1 MQVPSQTEDGRIARR
16 LGNRARILDA
26 LFALIR
32 AGTYHPTLK
41 QIAAQAGVTPRTLLN
56 HFPDAASLLMAAA
69 YHGRELA
76 AARLPPL
83 PDVQDPEQRVR
94 EFFRRGAAF
103 YDGFGALRWSLVTNP
118 ATLAVFEANRYK
130 GVALG
135 LLNQRILEL
144 LDGFERPLDAVARR
158 ALAMM
163 TDPLTWRLLRIQQGL
178 SRADAA
184 RAMSASVIALAHDA
198 SGKSA
203 TSASKANLRRKRS
216 QALQRRASNGS
227 KRR

>member
-1 MQVPSQTEDGRIARR
+1 MQEPSHSEDGRIARR

-41 QIAAQAGVTPRTLLN
+41 QIAAHAGVTPRTLLN
-56 HFPDAASLLMAAA
+56 HFPDAASLLMAADH
-69 YHGRELA
+69 HGRELA
-76 AARLPPL
+76 AEKLPQL
-83 PDVQDPEQRVR
+83 PDVADPEERVR

-130 GVALG
+130 GVALT
-135 LLNQRILEL
+135 LLNQRVLEL
-144 LDGFERPLDAVARR
+144 MEGFKKPLDPVARR
-158 ALAMM
+158 ALTMV

-178 SRADAA
+178 SRADASRTMA
-184 RAMSASVIALAHDA
+184 ASVIALAHEVPNKGA
-198 SGKSA
+198 A
-203 TSASKANLRRKRS
+203 ASKSNGRRKRA
-216 QALQRRASNGS
+216 QALQKRSASPS
-227 KRR
+227 KRA

>member
-1 MQVPSQTEDGRIARR
+1 MQEPTQSEDGRIARR

-41 QIAAQAGVTPRTLLN
+41 QIAAHAGVTPRTLLN

-83 PDVQDPEQRVR
+83 PDIADPEERVR
-94 EFFRRGAAF
+94 EFFRRGASF

-135 LLNQRILEL
+135 LLNQRVIDLVN
-144 LDGFERPLDAVARR
+144 GFDKPLDATGKR
-158 ALAMM
+158 ALTMM

-178 SRADAA
+178 TRADAA
-184 RAMSASVIALAHDA
+184 RTMAASVIALAR
-198 SGKSA
+198 SSSSA
-203 TSASKANLRRKRS
+203 KPAKRNGQRKPSA
-216 QALQRRASNGS
+216 ALQRRGAA
-227 KRR
+227 KRG

>member
-1 MQVPSQTEDGRIARR
+1 MQEPNQSEDGRIARR

-41 QIAAQAGVTPRTLLN
+41 QIAAHAGVTPRTLLN

-76 AARLPPL
+76 EARMPAV
-83 PDVQDPEQRVR
+83 PDVADPEERVR
-94 EFFRRGAAF
+94 EFFRRGAGF

-130 GVALG
+130 GAAMG
-135 LLNQRILEL
+135 WLNQRVLEL
-144 LDGFERPLDAVARR
+144 VSGFETPLDATGRR
-158 ALAMM
+158 ALTMI

-178 SRADAA
+178 SRSDAA
-184 RAMSASVIALAHDA
+184 RTMSASVIALART
-198 SGKSA
+198 GGEPKPPKR
-203 TSASKANLRRKRS
+203 TGRRKPS
-216 QALQRRASNGS
+216 QALQRRTTAAKKSH
-227 KRR
+227 

>member
-1 MQVPSQTEDGRIARR
+1 MQEPNQSEDGRIARR
-16 LGNRARILDA
+16 LGNRAKILDA

-41 QIAAQAGVTPRTLLN
+41 QIAAHAGVTPRTLLN

-69 YHGRELA
+69 HHGRELA

-83 PDVQDPEQRVR
+83 PDVSDPEERVQ
-94 EFFRRGAAF
+94 EFFRRGASF

-135 LLNQRILEL
+135 LLNQRVLEL
-144 LDGFERPLDAVARR
+144 VAGFDQPLDPTCKR
-158 ALAMM
+158 ALTMM

-178 SRADAA
+178 SRAEAA
-184 RAMSASVIALAHDA
+184 RTMAASVIALARNIVQRKPKRE
-198 SGKSA
+198 G
-203 TSASKANLRRKRS
+203 RRKPS
-216 QALQRRASNGS
+216 AALQRRGGTNGA
-227 KRR
+227 KRTG

>member
-1 MQVPSQTEDGRIARR
+1 MQEPTTSEDGRIARR

-41 QIAAQAGVTPRTLLN
+41 QIAAHAGVTPRTLLN

-76 AARLPPL
+76 ATRLPPL
-83 PDVQDPEQRVR
+83 PDVADPEERVR
-94 EFFRRGAAF
+94 EFFRRGASF

-135 LLNQRILEL
+135 LLNQRVIEL
-144 LDGFERPLDAVARR
+144 MNGFDKPLDATGRR
-158 ALAMM
+158 ALTMM

-178 SRADAA
+178 SRVEAA
-184 RAMSASVIALAHDA
+184 RTMSASVIALAR
-198 SGKSA
+198 SSA
-203 TSASKANLRRKRS
+203 PKQETKRNGRRKPS
-216 QALQRRASNGS
+216 AALQRRGAA
-227 KRR
+227 KRG

>member
-1 MQVPSQTEDGRIARR
+1 MQEPNQSEDGRIARR

-41 QIAAQAGVTPRTLLN
+41 QIAAHAGVTPRTLLN

-83 PDVQDPEQRVR
+83 PDVADPEERVR
-94 EFFRRGAAF
+94 EFFRRGASF

-135 LLNQRILEL
+135 LLNQRV
-144 LDGFERPLDAVARR
+144 LDLVAGFDAPLDAVSRR
-158 ALAMM
+158 ALTMT

-184 RAMSASVIALAHDA
+184 RTMAASVIALARNVA
-198 SGKSA
+198 PPKAAKRNGRQRSSA
-203 TSASKANLRRKRS
+203 
-216 QALQRRASNGS
+216 ALQQRRTTAGA
-227 KRR
+227 KRGG

>member
-1 MQVPSQTEDGRIARR
+1 MQESTSEDGRVARR
-16 LGNRARILDA
+16 LGNRAKILDA

-41 QIAAQAGVTPRTLLN
+41 QIAAHAGVTPRTLLN

-83 PDVQDPEQRVR
+83 PTMSDPEERVR
-94 EFFRRGAAF
+94 EFFRRGAGF

-130 GVALG
+130 GVALT
-135 LLNQRILEL
+135 LLNQRVLEL
-144 LDGFERPLDAVARR
+144 MHGFDQPLDATARR
-158 ALAMM
+158 ALTMM

-184 RAMSASVIALAHDA
+184 RTMAASVIALARNIA
-198 SGKSA
+198 PRAAKRTGK
-203 TSASKANLRRKRS
+203 RKPS
-216 QALQRRASNGS
+216 QALQRRPSSGS
-227 KRR
+227 KRS

>member
-1 MQVPSQTEDGRIARR
+1 MQVPTHSEDGRIARR

-41 QIAAQAGVTPRTLLN
+41 QIAAHAGVTPRTLLN

-69 YHGRELA
+69 HHGRELA
-76 AARLPPL
+76 VAKLPPL
-83 PDVQDPEQRVR
+83 PEVGDPEERVR
-94 EFFRRGAAF
+94 EFFRRGAGF

-118 ATLAVFEANRYK
+118 ATLEVFEANRYK
-130 GVALG
+130 GVAVV
-135 LLNQRILEL
+135 LLNQRIVEL
-144 LDGFERPLDAVARR
+144 VDGFGAPLDAVARR
-158 ALAMM
+158 ALSMI

-184 RAMSASVIALAHDA
+184 RTMAASVIALVHGTAA
-198 SGKSA
+198 SSR
-203 TSASKANLRRKRS
+203 SKTGTGRKRQRS
-216 QALQRRASNGS
+216 QALQRRTGRSS
-227 KRR
+227 SR

>member
-1 MQVPSQTEDGRIARR
+1 MRAPNQSEDGRIARR
-16 LGNRARILDA
+16 LGNRAKILEA

-41 QIAAQAGVTPRTLLN
+41 QIAAHAGVTPRTLLN

-76 AARLPPL
+76 EARLPPL
-83 PDVQDPEQRVR
+83 PDVTDPQDRVR
-94 EFFRRGAAF
+94 EFFRRGASF

-135 LLNQRILEL
+135 LLNQRVIEL
-144 LDGFERPLDAVARR
+144 MAGFDKPLDPTKRR
-158 ALAMM
+158 ALTMM

-178 SRADAA
+178 SRPDAA
-184 RAMSASVIALAHDA
+184 RTMAASVIALALSVEA
-198 SGKSA
+198 PKPPKRTA
-203 TSASKANLRRKRS
+203 RRKPS
-216 QALQRRASNGS
+216 QALQQRRTGS
-227 KRR
+227 AKRS